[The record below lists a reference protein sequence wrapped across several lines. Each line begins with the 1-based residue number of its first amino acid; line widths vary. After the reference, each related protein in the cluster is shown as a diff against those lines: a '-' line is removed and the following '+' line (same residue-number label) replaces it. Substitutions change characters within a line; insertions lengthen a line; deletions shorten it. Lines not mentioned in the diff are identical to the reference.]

1 MTPEQAKAFRRRLLA
16 WYRKHRRDL
25 PWRAMNGREINPYH
39 VLLSEA
45 MLQQTQVAT
54 VVPYFH
60 RFIEAFPNMQALAEA
75 DEQQVLT
82 LWQGLGYYRRARNL
96 HAAARMIV
104 DEFAGEVPSTATD
117 LLKLPGVGQYTA
129 GAIASIAYGTRAA
142 VVDGNV
148 ERVFARLML
157 IEDPINA
164 TKKKKNVW
172 SIAHELVPKPNPGDY
187 NQALMELGATICTPK
202 LPKCF
207 VCPVREHCRAVHETN
222 PERLPVK
229 LAKKKPKEVTH
240 IVVAAK
246 RNGKYLFEQR
256 PSEGLWSN
264 MWQLPTAED
273 VDAID
278 PLSPRERDG
287 VRGRRSRKTKAM
299 NRNRSSRK
307 PPQPSAAPHP
317 DPLPLGEGVKQTI
330 ADWFEGRFGIKLDVQ
345 NQVTD
350 FTHQTTHRT
359 IRFVVMHADVTS
371 GRLKPNAGIWRK
383 LDELDDLPM
392 SNPQRKAVSQFVP
405 VNPRSQGHTY
415 RP

>member
-1 MTPEQAKAFRRRLLA
+1 MTPKQAKAFRRKLLA

-25 PWRAMNGREINPYH
+25 PWRAMNGRPVNPYH

-60 RFIEAFPNMQALAEA
+60 RFVEAFPTVQTLAEA

-96 HAAARMIV
+96 HAAAKAVIA
-104 DEFAGEVPSTATD
+104 DHGGHVPAAVND
-117 LLKLPGVGQYTA
+117 LLKLPGVGRYTA
-129 GAIASIAYGTRAA
+129 GAIASIAHGTKAA

-157 IEDPINA
+157 IEKPINTPA
-164 TKKKKNVW
+164 TKKMVW
-172 SIAHELVPKPNPGDY
+172 SIAEELVPKSSPGDY

-202 LPKCF
+202 PPKCF
-207 VCPVREHCRAVHETN
+207 VCPVREHCRAVQETN
-222 PERLPVK
+222 PERLPIK

-240 IVVAAK
+240 LVIAAN

-264 MWQLPTAED
+264 MWQLPTWEEPPPE
-273 VDAID
+273 VIT
-278 PLSPRERDG
+278 SIQNSE
-287 VRGRRSRKTKAM
+287 
-299 NRNRSSRK
+299 SSRRVTTRGVSNDTVK
-307 PPQPSAAPHP
+307 VSRPPRGNAAAASAV
-317 DPLPLGEGVKQTI
+317 LIE
-330 ADWFEGRFGIKLDVQ
+330 WFQSRFGLRLEQ
-345 NQVTD
+345 PTPTTD

-359 IRFVVMHADVTS
+359 IRFVALTASVKS
-371 GRLKPNAGIWRK
+371 GRLRLKTGVWRK
-383 LDELDDLPM
+383 LNQFEDLPM
-392 SNPQRKAVSQFVP
+392 SNPQRQTMQHIRVQADSP
-405 VNPRSQGHTY
+405 
-415 RP
+415 